1 MKTRGDS
8 FVEEWNCE
16 NSLFDNPGA
25 IRYYEYESNGK
36 IEKFTGALYIIKEEY
51 NDQVLNK
58 ENEEQSDKDDIFGR
72 AIQMYE
78 ISSDL
83 NNSGN
88 IYLQKD
94 KGEPLGKLIELN
106 YKDEDKEWYL
116 SYSPEK
122 NDMMRVVVFKEVS
135 QNGDA
140 QLKLVNDSY
149 KYLGVTDQDPLSES
163 LNSIGETVAE
173 DFLVS
178 CIQATPVLG
187 DKLKTVYDVT
197 SKAIDAIDPYTEAK
211 KNKEAVEIG
220 ELGTLVDFFDL
231 MVVPVDVESSGKEG
245 DEDDSG
251 YSYSLYKT
259 SSTQDRIDEFN
270 NYMENNP
277 LEAKFFEYDKLP
289 DGKLTLDY
297 IIDNPEDVEEMV
309 SWYMDQCGTASTSSE
324 ELISGQGDEE
334 INSETE

>member
-1 MKTRGDS
+1 
-8 FVEEWNCE
+8 
-16 NSLFDNPGA
+16 
-25 IRYYEYESNGK
+25 
-36 IEKFTGALYIIKEEY
+36 
-51 NDQVLNK
+51 
-58 ENEEQSDKDDIFGR
+58 
-72 AIQMYE
+72 
-78 ISSDL
+78 
-83 NNSGN
+83 
-88 IYLQKD
+88 
-94 KGEPLGKLIELN
+94 
-106 YKDEDKEWYL
+106 
-116 SYSPEK
+116 
-122 NDMMRVVVFKEVS
+122 
-135 QNGDA
+135 
-140 QLKLVNDSY
+140 
-149 KYLGVTDQDPLSES
+149 
-163 LNSIGETVAE
+163 
-173 DFLVS
+173 
-178 CIQATPVLG
+178 
-187 DKLKTVYDVT
+187 
-197 SKAIDAIDPYTEAK
+197 
-211 KNKEAVEIG
+211 
-220 ELGTLVDFFDL
+220 